1 MEHNLS
7 INSYLNT
14 AKSLIEQGRD
24 NAFIESQL
32 TQQGADQTTLAE
44 VLVQVKRIRNAKRTQ
59 NGSMLVLLGVVLLG
73 LGFVSCIFLSD
84 TGASLDFA
92 LYGMTAIGAV
102 ILIAGLAM
110 IFH

>member
-1 MEHNLS
+1 
-7 INSYLNT
+7 
-14 AKSLIEQGRD
+14 
-24 NAFIESQL
+24 
-32 TQQGADQTTLAE
+32 
-44 VLVQVKRIRNAKRTQ
+44 
-59 NGSMLVLLGVVLLG
+59 MLVLVGVVLLG

-92 LYGMTAIGAV
+92 LYGLTAIGAV